1 MPRHISI
8 LFPGQGS
15 QHLGMLDNLPVE
27 LVESYRELAL
37 KKLDFDLVEII
48 NKGPEDVLNKTSIT
62 QPAILFTSYIYY
74 KHILKI
80 TNLKPKLMCG
90 HSLGEYSA
98 LVNSNSIS
106 FEDAL
111 NIVHQRGLI
120 MEKSIKG
127 SMYAILNTDIDI
139 IDEVCK
145 KVSKDENMIVNPANI
160 NSPKQIVIAGENK
173 AVEIV
178 INNLKERGYKKC
190 IKLNVSVASHCKLM
204 DEPSYDFKKL
214 LDTIKISQPETRI
227 IHNISA
233 SEAQDIDDLKENL
246 IQHLTK
252 PVLWSKTMNYI
263 KSFDG
268 IVVECGPGKVLTGLA
283 KSNGVKNIYTSSSEN
298 FFDDIK
304 SAL

>member
-27 LVESYRELAL
+27 LVESHRELAL

-48 NKGPEDVLNKTSIT
+48 NKGPEEVLNKTSIT

-178 INNLKERGYKKC
+178 INNLKERGYKKS

-263 KSFDG
+263 QSFDG

>member
-37 KKLDFDLVEII
+37 KILDFDLVEII
-48 NKGPEDVLNKTSIT
+48 NKGPEEVLNKTSIT

>member
-37 KKLDFDLVEII
+37 KILDFDLVEII
-48 NKGPEDVLNKTSIT
+48 NKGPEEVLNKTSIT

-74 KHILKI
+74 KHILKV

>member
-48 NKGPEDVLNKTSIT
+48 NKGPEEVLNKTSIT

-233 SEAQDIDDLKENL
+233 SEAQDLDDLKENL

>member
-48 NKGPEDVLNKTSIT
+48 NKGPEEVLNKTSIT

>member
-1 MPRHISI
+1 MAH
-8 LFPGQGS
+8 
-15 QHLGMLDNLPVE
+15 
-27 LVESYRELAL
+27 
-37 KKLDFDLVEII
+37 
-48 NKGPEDVLNKTSIT
+48 
-62 QPAILFTSYIYY
+62 
-74 KHILKI
+74 
-80 TNLKPKLMCG
+80 
-90 HSLGEYSA
+90 
-98 LVNSNSIS
+98 
-106 FEDAL
+106 
-111 NIVHQRGLI
+111 
-120 MEKSIKG
+120 
-127 SMYAILNTDIDI
+127 AILNTDIDI

-263 KSFDG
+263 QSFDG

-283 KSNGVKNIYTSSSEN
+283 KSNGVKNIYTASSEN